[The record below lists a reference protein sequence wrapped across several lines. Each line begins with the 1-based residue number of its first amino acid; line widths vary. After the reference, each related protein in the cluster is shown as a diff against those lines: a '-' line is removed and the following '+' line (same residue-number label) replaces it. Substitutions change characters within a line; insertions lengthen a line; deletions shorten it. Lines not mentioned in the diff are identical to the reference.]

1 MASVLDQ
8 FARDRATTVTDRNIV
23 VTAGA
28 GTGKTTL
35 LVERLIH
42 LLLHRDPPLSL
53 NEIVALTFTNKAA
66 TEMKMRLR
74 TRLIELG
81 DQEAARGALVQLEQS
96 QIGTIH
102 SFAAHLL
109 RLYPVE
115 GAVDPSFQQ
124 DEGLQFEE
132 QFQRDWR
139 AWLDRELGSDGR
151 HHDAWRRI
159 LGSLSLDDLG
169 ILAKSLCGELIPLDD
184 VTKSHGPLSPPAVR
198 QWLMESAD
206 RAEQLV
212 EAHEKRTMI
221 DSLLGQA
228 AALFRRA
235 AAHGFHAVTEDSTF
249 ACLDRSAPGQTS
261 SWTAE
266 EHRRAKHLLNIA
278 RDCFVSKESP
288 LQAALD
294 RVVPFAASF
303 RRSFVATGY
312 VSFDGL
318 LARCRDMLRDHP
330 HVRRQLKSRFRSML
344 VDEFQDTDP
353 VQYEL
358 ILYLAEAEG
367 REARDWREVRL
378 EPGKLFIV
386 GDPKQSIYAFRRAD
400 IEAYDRVVQDHV
412 LGRDPRGESYK
423 LQVNFRSHGRLL
435 RTVNEFFRGIFPA
448 VPEVGLQPQHDPLM
462 PFLPEEPP
470 LEQERVE
477 CRIAIAADEERDAEA
492 STKAEAEE
500 LARWLAKEVI
510 GVQHIRDRGAVV
522 SVQPRHIAV
531 LFRTLVPLRDY
542 VEAFRRYAIPCQ
554 AEGERHFYERQ
565 EVVDTIHI
573 LSAAADPHDRLA
585 LVGVLRSVAGGLAD
599 ADIAVLANAGLL
611 DYRIR
616 HPGLNP
622 EESASQ
628 AFDKARPVYEVLS
641 ALHQDLPRLPIPDIV
656 PAVFARVPLIELAA
670 ASLDRDQA
678 IGNLV
683 KLQDLAAEL
692 ADRPAMTF
700 TRLARE
706 LTRRITEVPQEAE
719 MSMAEEE
726 HSGEPHAGFMRL
738 LSMHKAKGLEF
749 PVVILAGLHRVP
761 IRQNDAISVHHDW
774 STGITGVRAGAF
786 CTSGGLYTTAK
797 LAERRWAEHSRLLYV
812 GMTRAK
818 RKLVLS
824 AGLPATLQ
832 TDSFLSCIATRLDLD
847 LRQGESLEPDQEL
860 RCGEE
865 AISLSVRKENEHPEQ
880 QVAGGRFPEWKTID
894 ELDGTQEATWRE
906 RRRRWA
912 ESASRPL
919 FLTATMV
926 HDDQSHDFS
935 VGRRSDRADREASQQ
950 FGTVVHRILER
961 WDFNSPPSDFKD
973 HLDGIVREQLIGVPE
988 ARRQPVYEHLV
999 LMFGRFVS
1007 LPVYRD
1013 LQRATILGRE
1023 MPFLMPWK
1031 CQGQTMS
1038 GTIDLLYRLDGQ
1050 LWIADYKTD
1059 AVEAKHVRDRLDR
1072 YRQQAEIY
1080 TAAIARALGVDAP
1093 SFQFIFLRPG
1103 VVATL

>member
-1 MASVLDQ
+1 MASILDQ
-8 FARDRATTVTDRNIV
+8 FSRDRATTATDRNIV

-42 LLLHRDPPLSL
+42 LLLYREPPLAL

-66 TEMKMRLR
+66 AEMKVRLR
-74 TRLIELG
+74 ARLTELR
-81 DQEAARGALVQLEQS
+81 DQEAARTALVQLEQS

-124 DEGLQFEE
+124 DEGLEFDDQFERE
-132 QFQRDWR
+132 WR
-139 AWLDRELGSDGR
+139 AWLDGELGSDGR
-151 HHDAWRRI
+151 HHDAWRQV
-159 LGSLSLDDLG
+159 LASLSLDDLG
-169 ILAKSLCGELIPLDD
+169 ILAKSLCGELVPLDA
-184 VTKSHGPLSPPAVR
+184 VMKRQGPAPEPPVR
-198 QWLMESAD
+198 QWILALAD
-206 RAEQLV
+206 RAGQLV
-212 EAHEKRTMI
+212 ESHEKRTII
-221 DSLLGQA
+221 DNLLVHA

-235 AAHGFHAVTEDSTF
+235 AAQGFDAATGDSTF
-249 ACLDRSAPGQTS
+249 AALDRSAPGQTS

-266 EHRRAKHLLNIA
+266 EYRRAKQILNVA
-278 RDCFVSKESP
+278 RDCLVLKEAP
-288 LQAALD
+288 LQAALE
-294 RVVPFAASF
+294 RLVPFAAYF
-303 RRSFVATGY
+303 RRSLVATGY

-330 HVRRQLKSRFRSML
+330 HVRRQLKGRFRSML

-367 REARDWREVRL
+367 REARDWRDVRL

-400 IEAYDRVVQDHV
+400 IEAYDRVVQEHA
-412 LGRDPRGESYK
+412 LGREPRGESHK

-435 RTVNEFFRGIFPA
+435 RTINEFFRGIFPA
-448 VPEVGLQPQHDPLM
+448 VPDVGLQPQHDPLM
-462 PFLPEEPP
+462 PFMPEEPT
-470 LEQERVE
+470 LEQERVDF
-477 CRIAIAADEERDAEA
+477 RIVVAGDEERDADA

-510 GVQHIRDRGAVV
+510 GVQRIMDRGAAVT
-522 SVQPRHIAV
+522 VQPRHIAV

-542 VEAFRRYAIPCQ
+542 VEAFRRYDIPCQ

-565 EVVDTIHI
+565 EVVDAINI
-573 LSAAADPHDRLA
+573 LRAAANPHDRLA
-585 LVGVLRSVAGGLAD
+585 LVGVLRSVAGALTD
-599 ADIAVLANAGLL
+599 ADIAALANAGLL
-611 DYRIR
+611 DYRIG
-616 HPGLNP
+616 HPGSDRAF
-622 EESASQ
+622 SASQ
-628 AFDKARPVYEVLS
+628 AFDKARPLYEVLS
-641 ALHQDLPRLPIPDIV
+641 VLHRDLPRLPVPDIV
-656 PAVFARVPLIELAA
+656 PVLFARVPLIELAA
-670 ASLDRDQA
+670 ASIDRDQA
-678 IGNLV
+678 VGNLL

-700 TRLARE
+700 VRLARE
-706 LTRRITEVPQEAE
+706 LTRRITEVPQETE

-726 HSGEPHAGFMRL
+726 HPSEPHAGFMRL

-761 IRQNDAISVHHDW
+761 IRQNETVSVHHDW

-797 LAERRWAEHSRLLYV
+797 LAERRWAEQSRLLYV

-832 TDSFLSCIATRLDLD
+832 ADCFLSSIANRLDLD
-847 LRQGESLEPDQEL
+847 LRQWESLAPDQEL
-860 RCGEE
+860 NCGEE
-865 AISLSVRKENEHPEQ
+865 KIYLSVRKENENSGQ
-880 QVAGGRFPEWKTID
+880 QVAGRLPEWRTVD
-894 ELDGTQEATWRE
+894 ELDGTLEATWAG

-912 ESASRPL
+912 ELSSRPM
-919 FLTATMV
+919 FLTATMFQD
-926 HDDQSHDFS
+926 HEGHGLS
-935 VGRRSDRADREASQQ
+935 VGRRSKAADRETSRY
-950 FGTVVHRILER
+950 FGTVAHRILER
-961 WDFNSPPSDFKD
+961 WDFHCSPADFQQQ
-973 HLDGIVREQLIGVPE
+973 LDSIVREQLVEAPE
-988 ARRQPVYEHLV
+988 DRRQSLYEDLV
-999 LMFGRFVS
+999 SMFDRFVS

-1013 LQRATILGRE
+1013 LQHAMILGRE
-1023 MPFLMPWK
+1023 VPFLMPWD
-1031 CQGQTMS
+1031 CQEQTMS
-1038 GTIDLLYRLDGQ
+1038 GTIDLLYRLDGHV
-1050 LWIADYKTD
+1050 WIADYKTD
-1059 AVEAKHVRDRLDR
+1059 AVQAEDVQGRLDQ

-1080 TAAIARALGVDAP
+1080 RAAIAGSLGHKDP

-1103 VVATL
+1103 LVVTV